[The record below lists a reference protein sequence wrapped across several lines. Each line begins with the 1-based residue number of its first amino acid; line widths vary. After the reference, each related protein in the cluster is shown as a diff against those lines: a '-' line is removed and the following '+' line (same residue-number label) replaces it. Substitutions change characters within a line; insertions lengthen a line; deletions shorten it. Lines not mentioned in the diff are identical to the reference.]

1 MNLVDALLSRSFAAQ
16 YNSPVRIPG
25 ILVTQSEDIQPNYT
39 EVVKTTQSRD
49 SRTIIVVI
57 ERYYRN
63 QQNPG
68 DADMFSAA
76 FNPVEFSL
84 MGRRITRTT
93 AINSPRPLGRGVPSW
108 DAHPTPDYLR
118 WVICMM

>member
-84 MGRRITRTT
+84 MG
-93 AINSPRPLGRGVPSW
+93 SPL
-108 DAHPTPDYLR
+108 
-118 WVICMM
+118 WVNFRVNGEWKTNN